1 MKKIFS
7 VIILLFAFAS
17 SSQNYKITYSFS
29 LNIDADTIKNADRRH
44 YYKNYFPEH
53 AKNTYGVLWV
63 SRDKAVFE
71 QDGNLLNSSYKFKYI
86 NNHYSSISEKKI
98 YKENHQL
105 LNTEFKYYYIKFSDY
120 QWQLT
125 NEHKIING
133 YTCYKAIGSLQALN
147 PKLPRYYFEAWY
159 CPEIPLSLG
168 PEYFAGLPGLIFEV
182 YFLDGKDLH
191 WKLKSIEKLE
201 KTDFQFP
208 DVSNSESYKDS
219 YKRTYDF
226 FQSLKK

>member
-29 LNIDADTIKNADRRH
+29 MNIDADTIKNTDKRD
-44 YYKNYFPEH
+44 YYKNYFFKES
-53 AKNTYGVLWV
+53 KNTFGILWV
-63 SRDKAVFE
+63 NNDNAIFE
-71 QDGNLLNSSYKFKYI
+71 QQGTLLNSSYRNKYI
-86 NNHYSSISEKKI
+86 DNHYISSINKKVYKSNHKLFSDKSE
-98 YKENHQL
+98 YFYF
-105 LNTEFKYYYIKFSDY
+105 TFSDY

-168 PEYFAGLPGLIFEV
+168 PEYFAGLPGLIFEA